1 MTPLCGVGAAST
13 ADSNRNKDRMAGMKI
28 VYFDC
33 FSGISGNMILG
44 ALIQLGV
51 PKEFIEDSI
60 GNLPL
65 EAFRLEVG
73 TAERMSIHGL
83 HVEVVVEKKNSRSRD
98 YKDIRGLIEASS
110 LSEGVKHL
118 SLKIFAR
125 LAEVEAHIHNCPEEH
140 VHFHEVG
147 GVDAIVDIVGAALG
161 MEWLDVGKTAASE
174 IPLGKG
180 FVTCDHGRLP
190 VPVPA
195 TIALLKGVPVY
206 GSGVPHEL
214 VTPTGAAILTSL
226 AEEFGPMPKMN
237 VTQIGYG
244 IGKRKLQEMPNLLRI
259 VVGEA
264 APALEEDCVT
274 VLETNIDDM
283 NPEIFGF
290 VMERLFEDGALDV
303 IWVPAF
309 MKKNRPG
316 TIIQVVCKDIDREKV
331 VRRILSETTATGVR
345 HYRTE
350 RTKLRRILRQIPTSL
365 GKVQVKEVSDPA
377 GRVSVV
383 PEYEECK
390 RIALEKNIPLKV
402 VYETIVKETSR
413 P

>member
-1 MTPLCGVGAAST
+1 
-13 ADSNRNKDRMAGMKI
+13 MKI

-44 ALIQLGV
+44 ALIHLGV
-51 PKEFIEDSI
+51 PKELIEDSL
-60 GNLPL
+60 GNLSL

-73 TAERMSIHGL
+73 TAERMGIHGL

-98 YKDIRGLIEASS
+98 FKDIRGLIEASS
-110 LSEGVKHL
+110 LSESVKHL
-118 SLKIFAR
+118 SLKTFAR
-125 LAEVEAHIHNCPEEH
+125 LAKVEAHIHNCPEEH

-161 MEWLDVGKTAASE
+161 MEWLDVDKTVASE

-180 FVTCDHGRLP
+180 FVTCDHGKLP
-190 VPVPA
+190 VPAPA

-206 GSGVPHEL
+206 GTDVPHEL

-226 AEEFGPMPKMN
+226 AEEFGPLPKMN

-244 IGKRKLQEMPNLLRI
+244 IGTRELQEMPNLLRI

-264 APALEEDCVT
+264 EPALEEDCVT
-274 VLETNIDDM
+274 VVETNIDDM

-303 IWVPAF
+303 TWVPVF

-316 TIIQVVCKDIDREKV
+316 TMIQVVCKDIDSEKV

-350 RTKLRRILRQIPTSL
+350 RTKLKRILRKIDTSL
-365 GKVQVKEVSDPA
+365 GKVQVKEISGPA

-402 VYETIVKETSR
+402 VYETIVKETSGT
-413 P
+413 